1 MSFRLRANVHVIK
14 VRGRVNDTACND
26 TTCNDTTCNDT
37 TCNDTTCND
46 TTCNDTGPFLEASE
60 PLTIFFKTYEDA
72 NVWTATLPTFEDK
85 DGESYNVVRPGVSR
99 SLVS

>member
-14 VRGRVNDTACND
+14 VRGRVNDTA
-26 TTCNDTTCNDT
+26 
-37 TCNDTTCND
+37 CND